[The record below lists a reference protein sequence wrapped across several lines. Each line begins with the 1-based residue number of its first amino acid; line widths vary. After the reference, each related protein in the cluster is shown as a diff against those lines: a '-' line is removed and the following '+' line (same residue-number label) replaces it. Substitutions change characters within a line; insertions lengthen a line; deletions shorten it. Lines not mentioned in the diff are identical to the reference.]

1 MDQKPRFS
9 YIYLGGLKVHLPAI
23 LWLSPDKICWFPNGW
38 TCWILCLQNDKR
50 VPSGYLTYGKW
61 WKMMNNDGKWWKMME
76 NDSLIDDVWC
86 FAYVLTCYLSLR
98 LKNKKTKQQ
107 LGYVFGCRDS
117 MLIPQIPLS
126 SKAHVPASQ
135 ERPRAG
141 DESRW
146 IPKGKWTGNCRNP
159 FYEAYIGWKKR
170 WFYVT

>member
-1 MDQKPRFS
+1 
-9 YIYLGGLKVHLPAI
+9 
-23 LWLSPDKICWFPNGW
+23 
-38 TCWILCLQNDKR
+38 
-50 VPSGYLTYGKW
+50 
-61 WKMMNNDGKWWKMME
+61 MMENDGKWWKMME

-159 FYEAYIGWKKR
+159 FYEAYIGWKKTMVLCHIIPKSNPLKLVILWCKNPMFGWTSWSLIGSTPNSWR
-170 WFYVT
+170 IWRRKWRTLTKWIGEGH

>member
-1 MDQKPRFS
+1 
-9 YIYLGGLKVHLPAI
+9 
-23 LWLSPDKICWFPNGW
+23 
-38 TCWILCLQNDKR
+38 
-50 VPSGYLTYGKW
+50 
-61 WKMMNNDGKWWKMME
+61 ME

-98 LKNKKTKQQ
+98 LKNKKPKQQ

-141 DESRW
+141 DESGDGFPRENELETLFMRLTLW
-146 IPKGKWTGNCRNP
+146 LWLT
-159 FYEAYIGWKKR
+159 
-170 WFYVT
+170 